1 MYNKIVKIKDE
12 NFQMKKKEL
21 KNLAAKIA
29 KYEMI
34 IQTSDDKKAVHQAEE
49 EIMKLSS
56 RVNSLEDM
64 VAIDELGMELLE
76 KN

>member
-1 MYNKIVKIKDE
+1 
-12 NFQMKKKEL
+12 MKKKEL

-29 KYEMI
+29 KCERI
-34 IQTSDDKKAVHQAEE
+34 IQTSEDKKAVKRAED

-56 RVNSLEDM
+56 CVDSLEDM
-64 VAIDELGMELLE
+64 TAIDELVMELFE

>member
-1 MYNKIVKIKDE
+1 
-12 NFQMKKKEL
+12 MKKKEL

-29 KYEMI
+29 KCEKI
-34 IQTSDDKKAVHQAEE
+34 IQTSDDKKAVKRAED

-56 RVNSLEDM
+56 CVDSLEDM
-64 VAIDELGMELLE
+64 TAIDELVMELLE